1 MKITKLLLST
11 VLLVSSTVIFE
22 SCLWATP
29 RNVQNRQIQK
39 DGLVSS
45 STQDKNLDS
54 KTGGNSNLEEP
65 KRTARPNNLETSTN
79 TVKKIKRESTDR
91 RNIPQDSLVKLLDS
105 IAWNETIHQFEGG
118 VPTGPPATFRFI
130 FTNYSNHP
138 IKVKAVEAACS
149 CTATDFSRSEIQQG
163 DTGWIQTAYKTEN
176 TFGFFKKYVDVF
188 FEGSPNKHRLY
199 LTGSVDPYKKL

>member
-29 RNVQNRQIQK
+29 RNTKNSQIQK
-39 DGLVSS
+39 VGLVTS
-45 STQDKNLDS
+45 STQDKNLVS
-54 KTGGNSNLEEP
+54 HSEVNSNPEEP

-79 TVKKIKRESTDR
+79 TVKKIKLESTDR

>member
-11 VLLVSSTVIFE
+11 LLLASSTLFLE

-29 RNVQNRQIQK
+29 RNTKNSQFQNVA
-39 DGLVSS
+39 LATSS
-45 STQDKNLDS
+45 RQDKNLVS
-54 KTGGNSNLEEP
+54 HTEVNSNPEEP
-65 KRTARPNNLETSTN
+65 KRTVRPNNLETSTN
-79 TVKKIKRESTDR
+79 TVKKNKLESTDR
-91 RNIPQDSLVKLLDS
+91 RNIPNDSLVKLLDS

-138 IKVKAVEAACS
+138 IKVKGVEAACS
-149 CTATDFSRSEIQQG
+149 CTATDFSRSDIQHG

-176 TFGFFKKYVDVF
+176 TFGYFKKYVDVF

-199 LTGSVDPYKKL
+199 LTGSVDPYKKK